1 MLRHVAAYHLSGI
14 SRHGNHCMHFWIS
27 YESFDISFD
36 KKNKMI
42 ERKKVRYL
50 GMSCILPGMY
60 FDTFSS
66 NSIDGTIK

>member
-1 MLRHVAAYHLSGI
+1 MLRHVAAYHLGFRGMATTVCIFGYRTKVSI
-14 SRHGNHCMHFWIS
+14 
-27 YESFDISFD
+27 YISFD

-50 GMSCILPGMY
+50 GVSCILPGMY
-60 FDTFSS
+60 FDHFSS